1 MIPRLTPLE
10 RVVAWRLSEGRTVS
24 RSELIKALY
33 GDDPEGGPLFAERNV
48 YIIIYELRRC
58 LSNEG
63 LSIVTLPRVGWYV
76 DNAERLRAA
85 LIEELKAA
93 PNRPPR
99 RRRRDR
105 KSQIERRAA

>member
-33 GDDPEGGPLFAERNV
+33 GDDPEGGPLFAERNI
-48 YIIIYELRRC
+48 YILIYELRRC

-76 DNAERLRAA
+76 DDAARLRTA
-85 LIEELKAA
+85 LVEELKAS
-93 PNRPPR
+93 PNSPPR
-99 RRRRDR
+99 RRGRDGKR
-105 KSQIERRAA
+105 HIERKAA

>member
-24 RSELIKALY
+24 RSELIRALY

-76 DNAERLRAA
+76 DNSEKLRAA

-93 PNRPPR
+93 PNRAPR

>member
-1 MIPRLTPLE
+1 MIPRLTPVE

-24 RSELIKALY
+24 RSELIRALY

-58 LSNEG
+58 FSSEG

-93 PNRPPR
+93 PNRAPR

-105 KSQIERRAA
+105 KSQIERQAA